1 MTHHCDKVELFV
13 DGELP
18 AEEAAAF
25 RLHLPDCVKCQLA
38 MDRLMQLHFLAASH
52 VQQSAEQEA
61 PVAARPPVRQR
72 RAFLSGLAALFEP
85 QRRTFFL
92 AAAALAAVLIVVV
105 VRQPFQPSLQ
115 SDVWLAQRQDRLLE
129 ARISYRAADEHRRP
143 AAKSMGGSGSAEELS
158 YEDLGVL
165 QKSDQHGLV
174 AALLVRNDPRLAEQ
188 ALQAL
193 EKMDR
198 SPDLDSDRAVAML
211 LLGRRE
217 ESLRL
222 LDAVLAANPRHPQ
235 ALWNR
240 GLVLQ
245 ELGLPLLAARAFFDV
260 AALNEKGW
268 SKEAK
273 EKAENLQRQEFA
285 RRDRWKAL
293 SEAGDRLIGGAHAVQ
308 LPEGFSQFPSA
319 RRHFYEAVRTAP
331 SREAVLALLPL
342 AQELD
347 AQAKGDVLASYVR
360 RVAEADFSRRAPL
373 AAAYARLLQG
383 GQLSTEEQERL
394 LTELLGSRE
403 DDILMGAIVAMD
415 ATPRHMAVFEAKA
428 AASGD
433 PWSQL
438 LVAQLRASA
447 DARAGNW
454 TRSIQTLVA
463 ARGLCQGGGVEYRC
477 MMLDR
482 ELLRVYNLLQ
492 QLDRVRAQAEDGWKK
507 ANSHGEWLLE
517 SIMLWFLS
525 EGARLAGDTSL
536 TRAYAMEYLERDRD
550 NPDTVRRVHQTLAV
564 MELRE
569 LRSEAARSDID
580 AALATGSTLGLPG
593 VLALADLSRLKPA
606 PGDEASLMKHV
617 EALKLTVSPGE
628 KAIATHALGRL
639 LIERDKARGRELL
652 LRVIKEAE
660 APEFAGNSAARRA
673 RAYSFTSLI
682 LEAGQ
687 REAFQE
693 ALELFEQ
700 EHQGALPRRCLLA
713 ATASYERSLFLVRG
727 GDGVLA
733 GHYQGKRQQPLPQRL
748 DGEVPPELLARLATC
763 EQVEVLAR
771 PPLHGRVGLLPSKM
785 AWSYLTR
792 TSERRAPPQVPA
804 IHLVVSDVEMPPD
817 VPLKR
822 LNAWKARFGPQEQP
836 VTLSGAEAM
845 PSRVLESMKN
855 ATEIDLVAHGILS
868 DFSDASYLLL
878 APERGGSRPGSP
890 ELGISEVRAAS
901 LKGAPFV
908 VLAACHAAHATY
920 SVDEPLSLPA
930 AFIEAGARGVLA
942 ATVEIPDLEAEDF
955 FNAVRER
962 MRLGTAPALALRDE
976 RLRWLS
982 KGWGKTW
989 LDSVLLFE

>member
-18 AEEAAAF
+18 DEEAAAF
-25 RLHLPDCVKCQLA
+25 RLHLPDCEKCQLA

-52 VQQSAEQEA
+52 VQRSAEQEA
-61 PVAARPPVRQR
+61 PVAARPPFRPRWALFSAV
-72 RAFLSGLAALFEP
+72 AALFEP
-85 QRRTFFL
+85 QRRTFFM
-92 AAAALAAVLIVVV
+92 AAAALAAVLIMVV
-105 VRQPFQPSLQ
+105 VRQPSQPSLQ

-129 ARISYRAADEHRRP
+129 ARVSYRAADKHREP
-143 AAKSMGGSGSAEELS
+143 ASKLMGGSGSAEELS

-165 QKSDQHGLV
+165 QKSDKQGLV
-174 AALLVRNDPRLAEQ
+174 AALLVRNDKRLAEQ

-193 EKMDR
+193 EKMDP
-198 SPDLDSDRAVAML
+198 SADLDSDRAVAML
-211 LLGRRE
+211 ILGRRE
-217 ESLRL
+217 EALRL
-222 LDAVLAANPRHPQ
+222 LDAVLATNPRHPQ

-240 GLVLQ
+240 GLVLH
-245 ELGLPLLAARAFFDV
+245 ELGLPLLAARTFSEV

-268 SKEAK
+268 SREAK
-273 EKAENLQRQEFA
+273 EKAEILESKEFA
-285 RRDRWKAL
+285 RRDRWKGL
-293 SEAGDRLIGGAHAVQ
+293 SDVGERLVGGAHAIQ

-347 AQAKGDVLASYVR
+347 ARAKGDVLASYVR
-360 RVAEADFSRRAPL
+360 RVAMADFSRRAPL

-383 GQLSTEEQERL
+383 GQLSTEEQERF
-394 LTELLGSRE
+394 LTELLGARE
-403 DDILMGAIVAMD
+403 DDILMGAIVELG
-415 ATPRHMAVFEAKA
+415 ATPRRLALFEEKA
-428 AASGD
+428 AATGD
-433 PWSQL
+433 PWFQL
-438 LVAQLRASA
+438 LAAQLRASA
-447 DARAGNW
+447 DASTGNW
-454 TRSIQTLVA
+454 THAIQTLVEV
-463 ARGLCQGGGVEYRC
+463 RGRCQGGGVEYRC
-477 MMLDR
+477 MKLDR
-482 ELLRVYNLLQ
+482 ELLSVYTLLH
-492 QLDRVRAQAEDGWKK
+492 QLDRVRTQAEEGWKE
-507 ANSHGEWLLE
+507 SRSRGEWLQE
-517 SIMLWFLS
+517 STMLWFLS

-536 TRAYAMEYLERDRD
+536 ARAYAMEYLERDRD
-550 NPDTVRRVHQTLAV
+550 NLETARRVHQTLAV
-564 MELRE
+564 MELRQ

-593 VLALADLSRLKPA
+593 VLALADISRLKPA
-606 PGDEASLMKHV
+606 PGDEASLLKHV
-617 EALKLTVSPGE
+617 EALKPTVSPGE
-628 KAIATHALGRL
+628 KVIATHALGRL
-639 LIERDKARGRELL
+639 LIERDQARGKELL
-652 LRVIKEAE
+652 LRVIQEAE
-660 APEFAGNSAARRA
+660 APELAGDSAARRA

-687 REAFQE
+687 RGAFQE
-693 ALELFEQ
+693 ALGLFEQ
-700 EHQGALPRRCLLA
+700 ERQGELPRRCLLA
-713 ATASYERSLFLVRG
+713 AAAAYERILFLVRG
-727 GDGVLA
+727 EDGVLA

-748 DGEVPPELLARLATC
+748 DGEVPPEFLARLATC

-792 TSERRAPPQVPA
+792 TTDRRAPPPGTA

-822 LNAWKARFGPQEQP
+822 LNTWKARFGAQEQP
-836 VTLSGAEAM
+836 VTLSGDEAT
-845 PSRVLESMKN
+845 PIRVLERMKN
-855 ATEIDLVAHGILS
+855 ATEIDLVAHGILN

-878 APERGGSRPGSP
+878 APERGGPQLGRR

-920 SVDEPLSLPA
+920 SVDAPLGLPA

-942 ATVEIPDLEAEDF
+942 ATVEIPDLEAEAF

-962 MRLGTAPALALRDE
+962 MRSGTSPALALREE
-976 RLRWLS
+976 RVRWLS
-982 KGWGKTW
+982 EGRGETW

>member
-1 MTHHCDKVELFV
+1 MTRHCDKVELFV

-18 AEEAAAF
+18 AEEADAF

-38 MDRLMQLHFLAASH
+38 MDRLMQLHILAAGH
-52 VQQSAEQEA
+52 VQQSAERQTSG
-61 PVAARPPVRQR
+61 AARPPVPTPWTFFR
-72 RAFLSGLAALFEP
+72 RVAALFEP
-85 QRRTFFL
+85 QRRTFSL
-92 AAAALAAVLIVVV
+92 SAAALAAVLIGVVV
-105 VRQPFQPSLQ
+105 FHPFQPSPQ
-115 SDVWLAQRQDRLLE
+115 SDVWLAQRPDRLLE
-129 ARISYRAADEHRRP
+129 ARVSYRAADAHHHP
-143 AAKSMGGSGSAEELS
+143 ASKLMGNSGSAEELS

-165 QKSDQHGLV
+165 QKSDKPGLV
-174 AALLVRNDPRLAEQ
+174 AALLVRNDKRLAEQ

-193 EKMDR
+193 EKMDH

-211 LLGRRE
+211 ILGRRE
-217 ESLRL
+217 EALRL
-222 LDAVLAANPRHPQ
+222 LDAVLAINPRHPQ
-235 ALWNR
+235 SLWNR
-240 GLVLQ
+240 GLVLH
-245 ELGLPLLAARAFFDV
+245 ELGLPLLAAQAFFEV
-260 AALNEKGW
+260 EALKEEGW
-268 SKEAK
+268 SEEAK
-273 EKAENLQRQEFA
+273 QKAEDLRRKELA

-293 SEAGDRLIGGAHAVQ
+293 SEVGERLMGGAHAVQ

-319 RRHFYEAVRTAP
+319 RRHFYEAVRTAS
-331 SREAVLALLPL
+331 SREAALALLPL

-383 GQLSTEEQERL
+383 GQLSTEERERL

-403 DDILMGAIVAMD
+403 DDILMGAIVVMG
-415 ATPRHMAVFEAKA
+415 ATSRYLAVFEAKA
-428 AASGD
+428 AATED
-433 PWSQL
+433 PWFQL
-438 LVAQLRASA
+438 LAAQLRASA
-447 DARAGNW
+447 DASTGSW
-454 TRSIQTLVA
+454 TRAIQTLVE
-463 ARGLCQGGGVEYRC
+463 ARGFCQGGGVEYRC

-482 ELLRVYNLLQ
+482 ELLSIYNLLQ
-492 QLDRVRAQAEDGWKK
+492 QLDRVRPQAEDGWKR

-517 SIMLWFLS
+517 SVMLWFLS
-525 EGARLAGDTSL
+525 EGARLAGDASL
-536 TRAYAMEYLERDRD
+536 ARAYSMEYLERDRD
-550 NPDTVRRVHQTLAV
+550 NPDTARRVHQTLAV
-564 MELRE
+564 MEFRE
-569 LRSEAARSDID
+569 LRSEAARSEID

-593 VLALADLSRLKPA
+593 ILALADISRLKPA
-606 PGDEASLMKHV
+606 PGDEAVLMKQV
-617 EALKLTVSPGE
+617 EALKPTLTPGE
-628 KAIATHALGRL
+628 QAIATHALGRF
-639 LIERDKARGRELL
+639 LIEHGKAQGKELL
-652 LRVIKEAE
+652 WSVIKQAE
-660 APEFAGNSAARRA
+660 APELAGDSAARRA

-693 ALELFEQ
+693 ALELFER
-700 EHQGALPRRCLLA
+700 EHQGALPQRCLLA
-713 ATASYERSLFLVRG
+713 ATAADERSLFLVRG

-733 GHYQGKRQQPLPQRL
+733 GHYRGKRQQPLPQRL
-748 DGEVPPELLARLATC
+748 DGEVPPEILARLAPC
-763 EQVEVLAR
+763 EQAEVLAR
-771 PPLHGRVGLLPSKM
+771 PPLHGRVGLLSSKV

-792 TSERRAPPQVPA
+792 TSERRAPPPGPA

-822 LNAWKARFGPQEQP
+822 LNTWKARFGPQEQP

-845 PSRVLESMKN
+845 PSRVLERMKN
-855 ATEIDLVAHGILS
+855 ATEIDLVAHGILN

-878 APERGGSRPGSP
+878 APERGGLRPGSP

-920 SVDEPLSLPA
+920 SVDAPLSLPA

-942 ATVEIPDLEAEDF
+942 ATVEIPDLEAEAF

-962 MRLGTAPALALRDE
+962 MRSGTSPALALREE
-976 RLRWLS
+976 RLRWFS
-982 KGWGKTW
+982 EGRGEKW